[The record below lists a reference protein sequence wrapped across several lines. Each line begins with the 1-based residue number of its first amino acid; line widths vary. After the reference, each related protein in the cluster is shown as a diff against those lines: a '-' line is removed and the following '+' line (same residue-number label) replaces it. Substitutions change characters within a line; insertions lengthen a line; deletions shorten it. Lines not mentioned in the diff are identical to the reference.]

1 MNAKVGLVAE
11 VIPGERHRL
20 DPARIIETAEN
31 LARDVGE
38 KLPGSSL
45 AGLAAE
51 LAQIAH
57 ATDQRAARPQA
68 HLLDPVRFRAGSRC
82 ESAGA
87 RVSPESYPHR
97 PGSLARSPTCSRP
110 PMRDSI
116 C

>member
-1 MNAKVGLVAE
+1 MSAKVGLVAE

-38 KLPGSSL
+38 KLPGRSL

-57 ATDQRAARPQA
+57 ATDQRARRARKPIYSIRFA
-68 HLLDPVRFRAGSRC
+68 SVLAVGASLLA
-82 ESAGA
+82 
-87 RVSPESYPHR
+87 
-97 PGSLARSPTCSRP
+97 LAYLLNHIHTRWE
-110 PMRDSI
+110 
-116 C
+116 